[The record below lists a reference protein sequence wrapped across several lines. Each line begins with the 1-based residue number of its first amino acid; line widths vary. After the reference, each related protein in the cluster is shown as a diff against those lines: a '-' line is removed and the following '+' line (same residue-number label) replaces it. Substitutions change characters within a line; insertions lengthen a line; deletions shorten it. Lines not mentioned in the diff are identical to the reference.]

1 MNIHMKNLEDIGKEM
16 PYSIP
21 EHFMEDVTERIV
33 ARIEKPVK
41 KKGRSIYIYLTV
53 AAGAAAMAIL
63 LLHPFGAGSLSVPDY
78 ETISE
83 CKSIDEVVET
93 MSADDLGLF
102 TMMSN
107 YYGE

>member
-1 MNIHMKNLEDIGKEM
+1 MKNLEDIGKEM
-16 PYSIP
+16 PYCMP
-21 EHFMEDVTERIV
+21 EHFMEDVTERII
-33 ARIEKPVK
+33 ARIETPIRK
-41 KKGRSIYIYLTV
+41 KSRSIYIYLTV
-53 AAGAAAMAIL
+53 AVGTAAMAII
-63 LLHPFGAGSLSVPDY
+63 LLHPFRTGSLNVPDY

>member
-1 MNIHMKNLEDIGKEM
+1 MKNLEDIGKEM
-16 PYSIP
+16 PYCMP
-21 EHFMEDVTERIV
+21 EHFMEDVTERII
-33 ARIEKPVK
+33 ARIETPVRK
-41 KKGRSIYIYLTV
+41 KNRSIYIGFSIAV
-53 AAGAAAMAIL
+53 GAAAMAML
-63 LLHPFGAGSLSVPDY
+63 LLHPFGSANLNVPDY